1 MYRFNKL
8 IILANRQRLRF
19 SNGLLEFG
27 RKFFNIHKYFLLRS
41 MDVLLNICSPNLN
54 KIVLRDFK
62 RKNEKFS
69 LADSF
74 VEI

>member
-1 MYRFNKL
+1 
-8 IILANRQRLRF
+8 
-19 SNGLLEFG
+19 
-27 RKFFNIHKYFLLRS
+27 

-69 LADSF
+69 FTDSF